1 MKIAFLSDVHG
12 NLPALRAV
20 YADATRQGVDAFFC
34 LGDVVG
40 YGPSP
45 RECIEFIQDKGW
57 LCLQGNHDHYVS
69 SPVDLQDVR
78 EEAISV
84 IEWTRDELDAHHLE
98 WLRQLPLQARVGRN
112 LIVHASPEHPEQWQ
126 YVRDEFDAFRVF
138 ENHQFSLGFIGHT
151 HVPRTFKLEGR
162 GVRGL
167 EGAEVRYDPAG
178 RYLVNVGSVGQSRD
192 GDRRASYVV
201 LDRSRA
207 SIEFRRVEYDVHKV
221 IDAISSAR
229 LPEVLSERL
238 KMAA

>member
-1 MKIAFLSDVHG
+1 MKVAFLSDVHG

-20 YADATRQGVDAFFC
+20 YADAQRHGVEAFFC

-40 YGPSP
+40 YGPNP
-45 RECIEFIQDKGW
+45 RECIEFIQRHGW
-57 LCLQGNHDHYVS
+57 FCLRGNHDYYVS

-84 IEWTRDELDAHHLE
+84 IEWTRGQLDAHHLE
-98 WLRQLPLQARVGRN
+98 WLRQLPLQSRVGRN

-126 YVRDEFDAFRVF
+126 YVRNELDAFRIF
-138 ENHQFSLGFIGHT
+138 ENHPFSFAFIGHT
-151 HVPRTFKLEGR
+151 HVPRAFKFEGHGAR
-162 GVRGL
+162 SLG
-167 EGAEVRYDPAG
+167 GAEVRYDPAG

-201 LDRSRA
+201 LDRSRS
-207 SIEFRRVEYDVHKV
+207 SIEFRRVEYDVHQV
-221 IDAISSAR
+221 IEAISTAR

-238 KMAA
+238 RMAA